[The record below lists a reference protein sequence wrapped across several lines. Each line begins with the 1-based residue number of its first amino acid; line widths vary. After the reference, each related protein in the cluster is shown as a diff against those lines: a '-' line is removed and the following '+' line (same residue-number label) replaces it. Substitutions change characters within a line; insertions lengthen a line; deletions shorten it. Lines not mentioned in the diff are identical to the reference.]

1 MRLNKSIKY
10 FSYCFL
16 LEESIMVMPDILSLD
31 SIINQ
36 ICCWLICI
44 PKSSSATLCS
54 INGMVNANVA
64 PLPPSSLVL
73 FLAHMLP
80 PWDSIIFLDMNT
92 PIQRL
97 DKILRQT
104 LKNNL
109 GKISLSIPV
118 PLSVILTISPV
129 FQLFFSF
136 LH

>member
-1 MRLNKSIKY
+1 
-10 FSYCFL
+10 
-16 LEESIMVMPDILSLD
+16 
-31 SIINQ
+31 
-36 ICCWLICI
+36 
-44 PKSSSATLCS
+44 
-54 INGMVNANVA
+54 MVNANVA

-97 DKILRQT
+97 DKILRQI

-118 PLSVILTISPV
+118 PLSVILTIAPV

-136 LH
+136 LD